1 MRLLLWGAGLPL
13 ALPWCWCWF
22 NPLWIARHALFI
34 RLLGGR
40 TNEID
45 FSLLTIG
52 ATSFAL
58 NMPVALAANY
68 LIQNRLA
75 LRWQVMASAG
85 FSAIMAVYYAMSEVW
100 FG

>member
-1 MRLLLWGAGLPL
+1 M
-13 ALPWCWCWF
+13 
-22 NPLWIARHALFI
+22 FI

-40 TNEID
+40 TSEID

-52 ATSFAL
+52 ATAFAL

-75 LRWQVMASAG
+75 LRWRVIASAG